1 MENKAEKILGTNTYS
16 GEKRSWNFEKY
27 ATTHKEQQNILEG
40 IVEHGYT
47 GVENGTKVRYIMEGI
62 KDTRLDAVKSQ
73 ILESADLRRYFP
85 ACVTLYKEFVKE
97 TSNVNGN
104 VQIAEVGGGG
114 GDGNSNLP
122 LEGHWYNG
130 EEWKDLG

>member
-1 MENKAEKILGTNTYS
+1 
-16 GEKRSWNFEKY
+16 
-27 ATTHKEQQNILEG
+27 
-40 IVEHGYT
+40 
-47 GVENGTKVRYIMEGI
+47 MEGI
-62 KDTRLDAVKSQ
+62 KDTSVDAVKSK
-73 ILESADLRRYFP
+73 ILASADLRRDFP